1 MSAPYLAVFI
11 IAGIIVIWNIIT
23 FAMYGIDKRKAQ
35 KKKWRISE
43 STLILCAFLMGAAGA
58 LAGMSVFR
66 HKTNHLKFKLLVPI
80 ALAMNIAVAFFLLH
94 HFEIL
99 NLFR

>member
-1 MSAPYLAVFI
+1 MSGLSIVFI
-11 IAGIIVIWNIIT
+11 VVVAVVILWNIIT

-43 STLILCAFLMGAAGA
+43 STLILCAFLMGGAGA
-58 LAGMSVFR
+58 LGGMSVFR

-80 ALAMNIAVAFFLLH
+80 ALAMNIAIAFFLLH
-94 HFEIL
+94 YLEIL
-99 NLFR
+99 NLF

>member
-1 MSAPYLAVFI
+1 MAVFI
-11 IAGIIVIWNIIT
+11 IAGIIVIWNIVT

-58 LAGMSVFR
+58 LGGMSVFR
-66 HKTNHLKFKLLVPI
+66 HKTNHLKFKLLVPL

-99 NLFR
+99 NLFS